1 LSLFARL
8 RGEILTAL
16 RRLDLG
22 FFGFW
27 GGLMADGWGATVRD
41 GESARASSWDVVW
54 RPDGNWTQ
62 TVRVDRQGKGE
73 AGIIQVVSGLP
84 RGASF
89 RFSAQAYQTSTGT
102 TCWIAVDPSGA
113 TSLPARTLPFLPNVA
128 GQWYTQ
134 EMSGTVGPSGAV
146 SVFLWAWHQ
155 WDAPATCSFDGA
167 RLSVSEPTPAPTPTP
182 PPAGEALHN
191 GDFEAGFFGFW
202 GGLMAEGWGATFR
215 DGDSSRASSWDG
227 VWRADGDWTQTV
239 QVDLQGKGE
248 AGIIQVASG
257 LPPGASF
264 RFSARAYQTSTNTTC
279 WLAVDPAGGTKMPAR
294 TLPFPNV
301 AGQWNTQETTG
312 TVGPSGAV
320 SVFLWAWHQWDPR
333 GTCSL
338 DGASLVVGP

>member
-73 AGIIQVVSGLP
+73 AGIIQVVSGPP

-155 WDAPATCSFDGA
+155 WD
-167 RLSVSEPTPAPTPTP
+167 
-182 PPAGEALHN
+182 
-191 GDFEAGFFGFW
+191 
-202 GGLMAEGWGATFR
+202 
-215 DGDSSRASSWDG
+215 
-227 VWRADGDWTQTV
+227 
-239 QVDLQGKGE
+239 
-248 AGIIQVASG
+248 
-257 LPPGASF
+257 
-264 RFSARAYQTSTNTTC
+264 
-279 WLAVDPAGGTKMPAR
+279 
-294 TLPFPNV
+294 
-301 AGQWNTQETTG
+301 
-312 TVGPSGAV
+312 
-320 SVFLWAWHQWDPR
+320 PR

-338 DGASLVVGP
+338 DGASLVVAP